1 MFTFFSEIKCF
12 STLKRPIQIIVPL
25 TIAATVEKFSL
36 VTIDSFSRIFQAK
49 ELDYLR
55 PGWLRIKVRGGL
67 SRWGNVPTSLPNYN
81 SEKGLL
87 LAAKDL
93 TGKKAFTKSNCSVNI
108 RNSNLFFANKKVEK
122 LINVILTSFPTIAR
136 TNWQLKDITQIKQK
150 SKDDVN

>member
-1 MFTFFSEIKCF
+1 MLI
-12 STLKRPIQIIVPL
+12 
-25 TIAATVEKFSL
+25 
-36 VTIDSFSRIFQAK
+36 
-49 ELDYLR
+49 LDHC
-55 PGWLRIKVRGGL
+55 GWLRIKVRGGL

-93 TGKKAFTKSNCSVNI
+93 TRKKAFTKSNCSVNI
-108 RNSNLFFANKKVEK
+108 RNGNLFFANKKVEK
-122 LINVILTSFPTIAR
+122 LINVILTSFPTIAE